1 MSPEQY
7 CKEKSASSGSS
18 FYYSFLFLDPQRRDA
33 IMALY
38 AFCREVDDIVDN
50 DNDGSIAQAK
60 LNWWKQEI
68 DNTYRNNPQH
78 PVTRSLAN
86 FITEYHLEQQYFDL
100 IIDGMSLD
108 LVKKQYQ
115 TNDELEHYCYRAASA
130 VGVLS
135 AQIFGVTQANTLRYA
150 EVLGLA
156 LQKTNIL
163 RDIKEDLDRDR
174 IYIPTESLV
183 KAGIQPDRLQQSIA
197 SDNYKRLIL
206 DQIEAI
212 EPIYEQALSLLPD
225 EDKKHQKAGLIM
237 AAIYKKI
244 LKKIARNPKK
254 AFEQRQTLAPLN
266 KLWIAWR
273 VWSSE

>member
-18 FYYSFLFLDPQRRDA
+18 FYYSFLFLDSQRRDA

-86 FITEYHLEQQYFDL
+86 FIAQYHLEQQYFDL
-100 IIDGMSLD
+100 IIEGMSLD

-163 RDIKEDLDRDR
+163 RDIKEDLDRGR

-183 KAGIQPDRLQQSIA
+183 EAGIQPDRLQQSIA
-197 SDNYKRLIL
+197 SDNYNRLIL

>member
-50 DNDGSIAQAK
+50 DNDGNIAQAK

-68 DNTYRNNPQH
+68 ENTFRNNPQH
-78 PVTRSLAN
+78 PVTRSLAK
-86 FITEYHLEQQYFDL
+86 FIVHYQLEQQYFDL
-100 IIDGMSLD
+100 IIEGMSLD
-108 LVKKQYQ
+108 LTKKQYQ
-115 TNDELEHYCYRAASA
+115 TNDELDHYCFRAASA

-163 RDIKEDLDRDR
+163 RDIKEDLDRGR
-174 IYIPTESLV
+174 IYIPTESIV
-183 KAGIQPDRLQQSIA
+183 KAGIQPDGLQQSIA

-244 LKKIARNPKK
+244 LKKIATNPKK

>member
-38 AFCREVDDIVDN
+38 AFCRKVDDIVDN
-50 DNDGSIAQAK
+50 DNDNSIAQAK
-60 LNWWKQEI
+60 LQWWKQEI

-78 PVTRSLAN
+78 PVTRSLAK
-86 FITEYHLEQQYFDL
+86 FIAQYHLEQRYFDL
-100 IIDGMSLD
+100 IIEGMSLD
-108 LVKKQYQ
+108 LIKKQYQ

-156 LQKTNIL
+156 LQRTNIL
-163 RDIKEDLDRDR
+163 RDIKEDLDRGR

-183 KAGIQPDRLQQSIA
+183 KAGIQPDRLQQSIT
-197 SDNYKRLIL
+197 SDNYNRLIR

-212 EPIYEQALSLLPD
+212 ELIYEQAISLLPN

-237 AAIYKKI
+237 SAIYKKI

-254 AFEQRQTLAPLN
+254 AFEQRQTLTPLN

>member
-1 MSPEQY
+1 
-7 CKEKSASSGSS
+7 
-18 FYYSFLFLDPQRRDA
+18 
-33 IMALY
+33 MALY

-50 DNDGSIAQAK
+50 DNDGNIAQAK

-68 DNTYRNNPQH
+68 ENTFRNNPQH
-78 PVTRSLAN
+78 PVTRSLAK
-86 FITEYHLEQQYFDL
+86 FIVHYQLEQQYFDL
-100 IIDGMSLD
+100 IIEGMSLD
-108 LVKKQYQ
+108 LTKKQYQ
-115 TNDELEHYCYRAASA
+115 TNDELDHYCFRAASA

-163 RDIKEDLDRDR
+163 RDIKEDLDRGR

-183 KAGIQPDRLQQSIA
+183 KAGIQPDGLQQSIA

-244 LKKIARNPKK
+244 LKKIATNPKK

>member
-50 DNDGSIAQAK
+50 DNDNRIAQAK
-60 LNWWKQEI
+60 LQWWKQEI

-78 PVTRSLAN
+78 PVTRSLAK
-86 FITEYHLEQQYFDL
+86 FIAQYHLEQRYFDL
-100 IIDGMSLD
+100 IIEGMSLD
-108 LVKKQYQ
+108 LIKKQYQ

-156 LQKTNIL
+156 LQRTNIL
-163 RDIKEDLDRDR
+163 RDIKEDLGRGR

-183 KAGIQPDRLQQSIA
+183 KAGIQPDRLQQSIT
-197 SDNYKRLIL
+197 SDNYNRLIR

-212 EPIYEQALSLLPD
+212 EPIYEQAISLLPN

>member
-50 DNDGSIAQAK
+50 DNDGNIAQAK

-68 DNTYRNNPQH
+68 ENTFRNNPQH
-78 PVTRSLAN
+78 PVTRSLAK
-86 FITEYHLEQQYFDL
+86 FIVHYQLEQQYFDL
-100 IIDGMSLD
+100 IIEGMSLD
-108 LVKKQYQ
+108 LTKKQYQ
-115 TNDELEHYCYRAASA
+115 TNDELDHYCFRAASA

-163 RDIKEDLDRDR
+163 RDIKEDLDRGR

-183 KAGIQPDRLQQSIA
+183 KAGIQPDGLQQSIA

>member
-50 DNDGSIAQAK
+50 DNDGNIAQAK

-68 DNTYRNNPQH
+68 ENTFRNNPQH
-78 PVTRSLAN
+78 PVTRSLAK
-86 FITEYHLEQQYFDL
+86 FIVHYQLEQQYFDL
-100 IIDGMSLD
+100 IIEGMSLD
-108 LVKKQYQ
+108 LTKKQYQ
-115 TNDELEHYCYRAASA
+115 TNDELDHYCFRAASA

-163 RDIKEDLDRDR
+163 RDIKEDLDRGR

-244 LKKIARNPKK
+244 LKKIATNPKK